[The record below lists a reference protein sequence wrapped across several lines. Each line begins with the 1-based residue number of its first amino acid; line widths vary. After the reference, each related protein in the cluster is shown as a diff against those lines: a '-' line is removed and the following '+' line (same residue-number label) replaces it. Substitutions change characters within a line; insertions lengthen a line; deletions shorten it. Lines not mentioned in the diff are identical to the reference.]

1 MATATELKLTK
12 AEAVAL
18 LVACGLK
25 AADKFSLPE
34 LQKRVNGLV
43 DIEDQI
49 DKKGVKKADPDMFKL
64 LKQVLA
70 AADNDDLVLV
80 TDEKAGKKDKKA
92 DKPAKGKA
100 SKPADDEDDDSEED
114 TDEDSDEDE
123 ESDDDSESEED
134 EDDSDDESDDEGD
147 DSDTEDEDEEV
158 TATKTK
164 TKKADKKAKDAKA
177 KGKPEKADKKDKK
190 AAAKPDKPKEKKE
203 PVGVDKWGCRLGTR
217 AARLNA
223 VISATPKSAA
233 EIREEAEY
241 DQPING
247 HLRFLL
253 LKGFIVKTD
262 ENTYRTKPT
271 GDKKDKKKGK

>member
-12 AEAVAL
+12 TEAVAL

-49 DKKGVKKADPDMFKL
+49 DKKGVKKVAPDMFKL

-80 TDEKAGKKDKKA
+80 TDEKAGKKDMKA
-92 DKPAKGKA
+92 SKPAKGKA
-100 SKPADDEDDDSEED
+100 SKPAD
-114 TDEDSDEDE
+114 DEDE

-147 DSDTEDEDEEV
+147 DSDTEDEEEEV
-158 TATKTK
+158 TATK

-177 KGKPEKADKKDKK
+177 KGKPEKADKKATAK
-190 AAAKPDKPKEKKE
+190 ADKPKEKKE

-233 EIREEAEY
+233 EIKEEAEY

-262 ENTYRTKPT
+262 ENKYRTKPT

>member
-49 DKKGVKKADPDMFKL
+49 DKKGVKKVDPDMFKL

-92 DKPAKGKA
+92 DKPAKGKV

-114 TDEDSDEDE
+114 TDDDDDE
-123 ESDDDSESEED
+123 DDSESEED
-134 EDDSDDESDDEGD
+134 EDDSDDDSDDESDDEGD

-164 TKKADKKAKDAKA
+164 KADKKAKDAKA
-177 KGKPEKADKKDKK
+177 KGKPEKADKK
-190 AAAKPDKPKEKKE
+190 AAAKADKPKEKKE

-233 EIREEAEY
+233 EIKEEAEY

-253 LKGFIVKTD
+253 QKGFIVKTD
-262 ENTYRTKPT
+262 ENKYRTKPT

>member
-12 AEAVAL
+12 TEAVAL

-49 DKKGVKKADPDMFKL
+49 DKKGVKKVAPDMFKL

-80 TDEKAGKKDKKA
+80 TDEKAGKKDMKA
-92 DKPAKGKA
+92 SKPAKGKA
-100 SKPADDEDDDSEED
+100 SKPADDEDEDDDSEED
-114 TDEDSDEDE
+114 TDEDEDE

-147 DSDTEDEDEEV
+147 DSDTEDEEEEV
-158 TATKTK
+158 TATK

-177 KGKPEKADKKDKK
+177 KGKPEKADKKATAK
-190 AAAKPDKPKEKKE
+190 ADKPKEKKE

-233 EIREEAEY
+233 EIKEEAEY

-262 ENTYRTKPT
+262 ENKYRTKPT

>member
-1 MATATELKLTK
+1 MATATELRLTK
-12 AEAVAL
+12 TQAVAL

-70 AADNDDLVLV
+70 ASDNDDLVIV
-80 TDEKAGKKDKKA
+80 TDDKAKGDKKDKKA

-100 SKPADDEDDDSEED
+100 DKPADDDEDDDSGDD
-114 TDEDSDEDE
+114 TDEDTDD

-134 EDDSDDESDDEGD
+134 EDDSEDESDDEGD

-164 TKKADKKAKDAKA
+164 KADKKTKDAKA
-177 KGKPEKADKKDKK
+177 KGKPEKADKKAAVK
-190 AAAKPDKPKEKKE
+190 ADKPKEKKE

-233 EIREEAEY
+233 EIKEEAEY

-262 ENTYRTKPT
+262 ENKYRTKPT

>member
-100 SKPADDEDDDSEED
+100 SKPTDDEDDDSEED
-114 TDEDSDEDE
+114 TDDDDDE
-123 ESDDDSESEED
+123 DDSESEED
-134 EDDSDDESDDEGD
+134 EDDSDDDSDDESDDEGD

-164 TKKADKKAKDAKA
+164 KADKKAKDAKA
-177 KGKPEKADKKDKK
+177 KGKPEKADKK
-190 AAAKPDKPKEKKE
+190 AAAKADKPKEKKE

-233 EIREEAEY
+233 EIKEEAEY

-253 LKGFIVKTD
+253 QKGFIVKTD
-262 ENTYRTKPT
+262 ENKYRTKPT

>member
-12 AEAVAL
+12 TQAVAL

-49 DKKGVKKADPDMFKL
+49 DKKGVKKVDPDMFKL

-114 TDEDSDEDE
+114 TDEDNDEDDA
-123 ESDDDSESEED
+123 SDDDSESEED

-147 DSDTEDEDEEV
+147 DSDTEDEEEEV
-158 TATKTK
+158 TATK

-177 KGKPEKADKKDKK
+177 KGKPEKADKKATAK
-190 AAAKPDKPKEKKE
+190 ADKPKEKKE

-233 EIREEAEY
+233 EIKEEAEY

-253 LKGFIVKTD
+253 QKGFIVKTD
-262 ENTYRTKPT
+262 ENKYRTKPT